1 MTIYTHKHFSSA
13 SRIQARSPQTQPG
26 PSPLD
31 SAQPVSFYPAG
42 SEIYAQGERA
52 KNLYQVEFGSVRVY
66 RLLADGRRQISALH
80 LSGDVFG
87 FEADG
92 MLTRA
97 PGRSSPAAPMARAV
111 SWQPERTGSHWMAR
125 QEQEWW

>member
-1 MTIYTHKHFSSA
+1 MTIHTHQQFSSA

-66 RLLADGRRQISALH
+66 RLLADGLRDL
-80 LSGDVFG
+80 GG
-87 FEADG
+87 PDG
-92 MLTRA
+92 HTVEVGEEPTTA
-97 PGRSSPAAPMARAV
+97 PAPKRPAPSRPPRPTSSARA
-111 SWQPERTGSHWMAR
+111 WTPTAAT
-125 QEQEWW
+125 